1 MVRGRGPPAQ
11 TSWEWCLLSCPLA
24 FHLVPSPGLS
34 WSPAIFFCAHLCQ
47 LRPPVILDFPPLSSL
62 SLHLPSACS
71 WMDAGTDDRWHGQ
84 MDGWMC
90 GTGSL
95 IANVPFSDAG
105 VTFGLTASFLAAYRA
120 RKVLRDQACPDSSAS
135 HFAALPPGSVHVP
148 CSCPVRSAH
157 LCFFH

>member
-1 MVRGRGPPAQ
+1 
-11 TSWEWCLLSCPLA
+11 
-24 FHLVPSPGLS
+24 
-34 WSPAIFFCAHLCQ
+34 
-47 LRPPVILDFPPLSSL
+47 
-62 SLHLPSACS
+62 
-71 WMDAGTDDRWHGQ
+71 MDV
-84 MDGWMC
+84 C